1 MAIQTKEEFLNEI
14 RKTGTKVELITREFN
29 GQTMEFHQYKEPAIG
44 RCNNC
49 KVVKMWQKQKGLK
62 LADVKCGTCGG
73 ELKRTTY
80 LCKYPYEANTPVGV
94 EAKAHEFAK
103 KILEE

>member
-1 MAIQTKEEFLNEI
+1 MTKQTREEFLNEV
-14 RKTGTKVELITREFN
+14 RKTGTTVEQYTRVIN
-29 GQTMEFHQYKEPAIG
+29 GEEHTFPSYKEPAIG
-44 RCNNC
+44 RCENC

-62 LADVKCGTCGG
+62 LADVSCGTCGG

-94 EAKAHEFAK
+94 EAKAHGFAK

>member
-1 MAIQTKEEFLNEI
+1 MTQQTREEFLKEVE
-14 RKTGTKVELITREFN
+14 KTGTTISFRMISGHRYDV
-29 GQTMEFHQYKEPAIG
+29 YKEPAVG
-44 RCNNC
+44 RCDSCNE
-49 KVVKMWQKQKGLK
+49 VKMWQKQKGLK
-62 LADVKCGTCGG
+62 LADVSCASCGG

-80 LCKYPYEANTPVGV
+80 TAKLPYKANVPQGV

>member
-1 MAIQTKEEFLNEI
+1 MKQTREEFLKEVE
-14 RKTGTKVELITREFN
+14 KTGTTVSFRMISGYKYDV
-29 GQTMEFHQYKEPAIG
+29 YKEPAVG
-44 RCNNC
+44 KCDNCNE
-49 KVVKMWQKQKGLK
+49 VKMWQKQKGLK

-80 LCKYPYEANTPVGV
+80 TAKLPYKANTPVGV
-94 EAKAHEFAK
+94 EAKAKEFAR